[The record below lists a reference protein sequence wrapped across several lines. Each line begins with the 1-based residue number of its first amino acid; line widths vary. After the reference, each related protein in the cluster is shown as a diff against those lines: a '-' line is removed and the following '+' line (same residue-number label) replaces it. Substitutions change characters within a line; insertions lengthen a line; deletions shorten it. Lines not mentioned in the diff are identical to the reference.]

1 MLSLTLGDVSSHL
14 MLVARHLLV
23 HVVEHNIHCGF
34 VFKAQTQLLDA
45 LVA

>member
-1 MLSLTLGDVSSHL
+1 MLSPTLGDLSSHL
-14 MLVARHLLV
+14 MLVARRLLD
-23 HVVEHNIHCGF
+23 HVVEHSIHCGF